1 MHKIKS
7 DDKFRGP
14 TEGMYFD
21 KRCDI
26 IHDLA
31 VKLEAKGF
39 KTYGTNE
46 ELRCYIPTHKEQKD
60 GINFADLGGIVIEP
74 RYAEMNHYGNI
85 NDFENLIVYIR
96 SVGLKVKTTM
106 KDFKKTFDNKGLV
119 VKAIHE
125 YESTVA
131 QLRKTMQ
138 DNLSMAVTLVN
149 T

>member
-1 MHKIKS
+1 
-7 DDKFRGP
+7 
-14 TEGMYFD
+14 
-21 KRCDI
+21 
-26 IHDLA
+26 
-31 VKLEAKGF
+31 
-39 KTYGTNE
+39 
-46 ELRCYIPTHKEQKD
+46 
-60 GINFADLGGIVIEP
+60 
-74 RYAEMNHYGNI
+74 MNHYGNVD
-85 NDFENLIVYIR
+85 DFENLTVYIR

-106 KDFKKTFDNKGLV
+106 KDFKKTFNNKGLV

>member
-1 MHKIKS
+1 MREHKNISVEEYKNVCKKLGLILEES
-7 DDKFRGP
+7 TDPKIPGFLGIQANVYSPIFKFG
-14 TEGMYFD
+14 
-21 KRCDI
+21 
-26 IHDLA
+26 
-31 VKLEAKGF
+31 
-39 KTYGTNE
+39 
-46 ELRCYIPTHKEQKD
+46 KD
-60 GINFADLGGIVIEP
+60 NIADLLIQDAHQKNPWVTYCNSVEKDD
-74 RYAEMNHYGNI
+74 NYGNI